1 MRFNGNQPRIRQFGR
16 VKIGDHYS
24 VSPEAT
30 LGPTQKKRVGE
41 DKKQKKTSR
50 RESEQSQRNE
60 SREDESQRSEQPRS
74 D

>member
-1 MRFNGNQPRIRQFGR
+1 MHFGR

-30 LGPTQKKRVGE
+30 LGPTQGAEKNE
-41 DKKQKKTSR
+41 R
-50 RESEQSQRNE
+50 RRKDFE
-60 SREDESQRSEQPRS
+60 REDESQRSEQPRS